1 MEEIIK
7 GLYLG
12 SDDDVAKAKE
22 RGYARLCCC
31 KDGIDSHRSM
41 LGYTG
46 LGAPKGKDYLFARKD
61 DVLALNLI
69 DSPDPEFIPDEVIDE
84 GLKFI
89 KEMQDKRRILLVHCN
104 AGMSRSA
111 SIVLAYLHSVGE
123 MPQGFVGAER
133 MFRTIYRKYSPG
145 VGMRSHIR
153 TRWSELPKF
162 FNKSTA

>member
-12 SDDDVAKAKE
+12 SDTDVAEAKR

-41 LGYTG
+41 LEYETR
-46 LGAPKGKDYLFARKD
+46 GAPAGKDYYFARKG

-69 DSPDPEFIPDEVIDE
+69 DSEDPEMIPDKVIDA

-89 KEMQDKRRILLVHCN
+89 KEMQDKGRILFVHCN
-104 AGMSRSA
+104 AGMSRSP
-111 SIVLAYLHSVGE
+111 IITLMYLHAVGE
-123 MPQGFVGAER
+123 MPQSYVTASKRF
-133 MFRTIYRKYSPG
+133 KYLYDKFDPG
-145 VGMRSHIR
+145 VGMEAHARE
-153 TRWSELPKF
+153 RWKSLPSFKF
-162 FNKSTA
+162 

>member
-12 SDDDVAKAKE
+12 SDDDVAEAKR

-41 LGYTG
+41 LEYETR
-46 LGAPKGKDYLFARKD
+46 GAPSGKDYYFARKD

-69 DSPDPEFIPDEVIDE
+69 DSDDPDMIPDKVIDA

-89 KEMQDKRRILLVHCN
+89 KEMQDKHRIVLVHCN
-104 AGMSRSA
+104 AGHSRGPTT
-111 SIVLAYLHSVGE
+111 VLMYLHAVGE
-123 MPQGFVGAER
+123 LPQGYIVASKRF
-133 MFRTIYRKYSPG
+133 KYLYHKFDPG
-145 VGMRSHIR
+145 VGMESHAR
-153 TRWSELPKF
+153 ARWKSLPDF
-162 FNKSTA
+162 FGK

>member
-12 SDDDVAKAKE
+12 SDDDVAEAKR

-41 LGYTG
+41 LEYETR
-46 LGAPKGKDYLFARKD
+46 GAPEGKDYYFARRG

-69 DSPDPEFIPDEVIDE
+69 DSEDPEMIPDKVIDA

-89 KEMQDKRRILLVHCN
+89 KEMQDAGQKLLVHCN
-104 AGMSRSA
+104 AGHSRSTT
-111 SIVLAYLHSVGE
+111 IVLMYLHAVGE
-123 MPQGFVGAER
+123 MPQGFLGAER
-133 MFRTIYRKYSPG
+133 QFRHMYHGYDPG
-145 VGMRSHIR
+145 VGMRSHAR
-153 TRWSELPKF
+153 ERWKALPEF
-162 FNKSTA
+162 FRK

>member
-1 MEEIIK
+1 MEEIIR

-12 SDDDVAKAKE
+12 DDDDVAKAKE

-41 LGYTG
+41 LGYTE
-46 LGAPKGKDYLFARKD
+46 LGAPKGKDYLFARKA

-89 KEMQDKRRILLVHCN
+89 KEMQDKHRILLVHCN
-104 AGMSRSA
+104 AGHSRSA
-111 SIVLAYLHSVGE
+111 SIVLAYLHAVGE

-133 MFRTIYRKYSPG
+133 MFRTIYKKYSPG
-145 VGMRSHIR
+145 TGMRAHIR
-153 TRWSELPKF
+153 TRWRELPNF
-162 FNKSTA
+162 FKKG

>member
-1 MEEIIK
+1 VEEILR

-12 SDDDVAKAKE
+12 DDNDVPKAKE

-41 LGYTG
+41 LGYKE
-46 LGAPKGKDYLFARKD
+46 LGAPKGDEYLFARKG

-69 DSPDPEFIPDEVIDE
+69 DVDDPEMIPDKVIDA

-89 KEMQDKRRILLVHCN
+89 KEMQDKGRILFVHCN
-104 AGMSRSA
+104 AGHSRSA
-111 SIVLAYLHSVGE
+111 TIVLMYLHAIGE

-133 MFRTIYRKYSPG
+133 MFRTIYRKYDPG
-145 VGMRSHIR
+145 VGMRSHAR
-153 TRWSELPKF
+153 ERWKDLPTLFKR
-162 FNKSTA
+162 